1 MTAVDSSIV
10 VAAFSSW
17 HEDNERSLRVLAK
30 RPELPS
36 HVAIE
41 SYSVLTRL
49 PQPNRA
55 PPGLVNEFMKYH
67 FPEPVL
73 SLPPS
78 LYASL
83 LELASDEAILGG
95 SVYDALIAATA
106 LHAGATLITLDR
118 RAARTYQLVG
128 VTYELV

>member
-1 MTAVDSSIV
+1 MTTVDSSVV
-10 VAAFSSW
+10 VAAFASW
-17 HEDNERSLRVLAK
+17 HEKHEQALATLAR
-30 RPELPS
+30 RPKLPS

-55 PPGLVNEFMKYH
+55 PARLVTEFLKYH

-83 LELASDEAILGG
+83 LELAADEAILGG
-95 SVYDALIAATA
+95 SIYDALIAATA
-106 LHAGATLITLDR
+106 LHSGATLVTMDR

>member
-17 HEDNERSLRVLAK
+17 HEDHQRSLLALTNHPK
-30 RPELPS
+30 LPA
-36 HVAIE
+36 HVAVE

-49 PQPNRA
+49 PRPNRA
-55 PPGLVNEFMKYH
+55 PAGLVNEFMKHH

-73 SLPPS
+73 SLPAS

-83 LELASDEAILGG
+83 LELAADEAILGG
-95 SVYDALIAATA
+95 SIYDALIAATA
-106 LHAGATLITLDR
+106 
-118 RAARTYQLVG
+118 
-128 VTYELV
+128 